1 MIRSNTRQG
10 YVLKP
15 LPKTFLK
22 EGSQFFEKDLIK
34 HVFFKP
40 KPLDLD
46 NLAVLNTKL
55 RKKKEAKMLRKRQ
68 A

>member
-1 MIRSNTRQG
+1 MIRSNTREG

-15 LPKTFLK
+15 LPKAFLK
-22 EGSQFFEKDLIK
+22 KGSQFFEKDLIK

-40 KPLDLD
+40 KPVGLD
-46 NLAVLNTKL
+46 NLAVLNIKL
-55 RKKKEAKMLRKRQ
+55 LKKKEAKIVRKRQ